1 MHGPALKG
9 AGRLLQK
16 YDNKKGA
23 PGAMICN
30 LCPRRCGAL
39 RDEAHGEGFCKMPDL
54 PVCARAAL
62 HPWEEPCISGKAGAG
77 TVFFSGCTL
86 GCVFC
91 QNAPISRGKFGK
103 PTTEDELYAVF
114 QRLAK
119 EGASCIE
126 LVTPTQFSHVLA
138 RVLERPAPGGLPVVW
153 NSGGYERVE
162 TLLALKDKVDIYL
175 PDLKYLTPGLAEKYS
190 GAGDYPEAAKAA
202 ISEMYRQRGPA
213 RLEDGM
219 LKSGVLIRH
228 LILPGHTKNSMA
240 VLERIARDFP
250 GVPVSLMAQYT
261 PWGQAREPEG
271 IPGYPELSRPIT
283 RRELHKVQEA
293 LFSLNLGGFVQ
304 SRKAMGGDF
313 IPAWDMEEPL
323 SEA

>member
-62 HPWEEPCISGKAGAG
+62 HPWEEPCISGKAGPG

-228 LILPGHTKNSMA
+228 LVLPGQAAEAKRVMDWVADSFPPGA
-240 VLERIARDFP
+240 VLF
-250 GVPVSLMAQYT
+250 SLMAQYT
-261 PWGQAREPEG
+261 PQRPV
-271 IPGYPELSRPIT
+271 PGCPELSRPIT
-283 RRELHKVQEA
+283 RRELQKVQDF
-293 LFSLNLGGFVQ
+293 LFSLDLPGFVQ
-304 SRKAMGGDF
+304 SRSAKGEAYIPDF
-313 IPAWDMEEPL
+313 HQFEAEGPAL
-323 SEA
+323 L